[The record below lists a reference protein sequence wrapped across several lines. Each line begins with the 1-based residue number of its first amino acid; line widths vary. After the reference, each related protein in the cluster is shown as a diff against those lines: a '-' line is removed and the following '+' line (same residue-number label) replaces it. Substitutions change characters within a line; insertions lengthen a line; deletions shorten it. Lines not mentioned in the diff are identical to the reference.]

1 MWKLNYNPVTT
12 GNLAMIMNH
21 FPVIIFNLFSS
32 VNLYETTAEENFVFN
47 KWKEVNV
54 KIQKKWQT
62 WIYLTDPQAT
72 TTCKCAIS
80 LNFHSKHAEHYFI
93 LIQCNYYQ

>member
-32 VNLYETTAEENFVFN
+32 VNLYETTAAEILFLTSERRWM
-47 KWKEVNV
+47 WKYR
-54 KIQKKWQT
+54 KKWQT
-62 WIYLTDPQAT
+62 LIYLTDPQAT
-72 TTCKCAIS
+72 ITCKCAIP
-80 LNFHSKHAEHYFI
+80 LNFHT
-93 LIQCNYYQ
+93 